1 MKIAIPL
8 ACFLLV
14 FLLHIYPNS
23 EVKVITVPP
32 LSEPIHQTIQPT
44 HKTIPSIKPSEDTF
58 DGKRKKLPEIGIIG
72 VKKCGTGA
80 VIEVLRMHPDV
91 VALPYDQTDIR
102 FWHEEDEMEK
112 GLEYY
117 KVI

>member
-8 ACFLLV
+8 AGFLL
-14 FLLHIYPNS
+14 FLVIYIYLNS
-23 EVKVITVPP
+23 EVRVITVPP
-32 LSEPIHQTIQPT
+32 LSEPIQPT

-80 VIEVLRMHPDV
+80 VIEVLRMHPEV
-91 VALPYDQTDIR
+91 VALPYDQRDIR
-102 FWHEEDEMEK
+102 FWHEEEEMEK

>member
-8 ACFLLV
+8 AGFLLV
-14 FLLHIYPNS
+14 FLLYIYLNS
-23 EVKVITVPP
+23 EVRVITVRAP
-32 LSEPIHQTIQPT
+32 LSELIQPT

-80 VIEVLRMHPDV
+80 VIEVLRMHPEV
-91 VALPYDQTDIR
+91 VALPYDQRDIR
-102 FWHEEDEMEK
+102 FWHEEEEMEK